1 MKIERKNAA
10 SPLKPCAA
18 RQVSRVLTFTTCTT
32 PKQINSYCST
42 FVSLAALYSLV
53 VHLRKRARAIV
64 KKFPFTS
71 YSNTSSAWQRV
82 IREKTGKD
90 FSIEFLV
97 SCLVSSKVKI

>member
-64 KKFPFTS
+64 KKSPFTS
-71 YSNTSSAWQRV
+71 YNNTSSAWQRV
-82 IREKTGKD
+82 REKTGKVI
-90 FSIEFLV
+90 SIEFLV
-97 SCLVSSKVKI
+97 SCLVSSSDKV